1 MIFPIDKDPTA
12 KGLCNLPS
20 AAKTSKGAAGSA
32 CSSALGHTDPLSH
45 PTSQVL
51 SPYPQTDLPSSRKVK
66 DI

>member
-32 CSSALGHTDPLSH
+32 CSSALGHTDPRSH

-51 SPYPQTDLPSSRKVK
+51 SP
-66 DI
+66 